1 MDQSITLKIA
11 GREYPLKA
19 SSPEM
24 EQLMRLAAEDVNKM
38 LARYTEKYQDK
49 TLEDKLAFVTLQE
62 AVFKISAQRKAQALT
77 DEVEALKKDTEA
89 YLKGIEN
96 K

>member
-11 GREYPLKA
+11 GKEYPLRA

-38 LARYTEKYQDK
+38 LSRYTEKYPDK
-49 TLEDKLAFVTLQE
+49 SLEEKLAFVTLQE
-62 AVFKISAQRKAQALT
+62 ALFKISAQRKAAAIVDEISSLKSDT
-77 DEVEALKKDTEA
+77 DA
-89 YLKGIEN
+89 YLSGIE
-96 K
+96 KK